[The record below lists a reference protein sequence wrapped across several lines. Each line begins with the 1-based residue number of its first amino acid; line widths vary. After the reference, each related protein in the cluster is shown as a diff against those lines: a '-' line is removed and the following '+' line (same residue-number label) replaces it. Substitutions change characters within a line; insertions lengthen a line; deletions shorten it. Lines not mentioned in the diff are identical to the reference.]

1 MIPGRAERAPA
12 VRARG
17 EAVVVEKRVGAR
29 AVDSSSSGLAGILFW
44 SRGRV
49 GRASGEVLGRE
60 TRREEQS
67 CARTR
72 ERGRVRGLGSGG

>member
-1 MIPGRAERAPA
+1 MILGPEERAPV

-17 EAVVVEKRVGAR
+17 QAVVVGKKGVGAR
-29 AVDSSSSGLAGILFW
+29 AVGSSSCSGLADFLW
-44 SRGRV
+44 SRGLV
-49 GRASGEVLGRE
+49 GLASWEALRRE

-72 ERGRVRGLGSGG
+72 EKGEGNGV

>member
-1 MIPGRAERAPA
+1 MISEREERAPV

-17 EAVVVEKRVGAR
+17 QAVVLGKKGVGAR
-29 AVDSSSSGLAGILFW
+29 AVDSWSSGLAGFLW
-44 SRGRV
+44 SRGLV
-49 GRASGEVLGRE
+49 EFASWEALRRE

-72 ERGRVRGLGSGG
+72 EKGEGNGV

>member
-1 MIPGRAERAPA
+1 MRAL
-12 VRARG
+12 G
-17 EAVVVEKRVGAR
+17 KAVVVGEKGVGAR
-29 AVDSSSSGLAGILFW
+29 AVDSSSSGLAGILW

-72 ERGRVRGLGSGG
+72 ERGKGAGSKKGG

>member
-1 MIPGRAERAPA
+1 MIQGRKERALA

-17 EAVVVEKRVGAR
+17 EAVVVEEKGVGAR
-29 AVDSSSSGLAGILFW
+29 AVATSSSVLAGILFW

-60 TRREEQS
+60 TRREEQG
-67 CARTR
+67 CARTQG
-72 ERGRVRGLGSGG
+72 RGEGSGL